1 MEFQRIHPFNIPLV
15 KISVDASLLFKRG
28 GQLCRLQSGGKE
40 SSWNYTRVLRHA
52 YITRG
57 TILLLPLFNNQLRPL
72 LSKLISPL
80 VYFPSF
86 RVLRLHITGVS
97 HVLHYHATVKVF
109 LSVLWFFFERRSF
122 CVWRYFGDMIAYRVF
137 ILEKYDS
144 RSKVWNYFFISYE
157 WIKFIFCSLFWSNH
171 FGWFVYCLSEGKIGQ
186 DHWSIFKDHFIINI
200 IIK

>member
-1 MEFQRIHPFNIPLV
+1 MCINSHLKFQMGYFVRVWRECPNFRASNWSREKFSINMEFQRIHPFNIPLV

-72 LSKLISPL
+72 LSKLISLL

-97 HVLHYHATVKVF
+97 HVLHYHATT
-109 LSVLWFFFERRSF
+109 W
-122 CVWRYFGDMIAYRVF
+122 
-137 ILEKYDS
+137 
-144 RSKVWNYFFISYE
+144 SKFS
-157 WIKFIFCSLFWSNH
+157 
-171 FGWFVYCLSEGKIGQ
+171 
-186 DHWSIFKDHFIINI
+186 
-200 IIK
+200 